1 MIAGNGDVFS
11 VTISHSP
18 NDHNMLEAQLREVYG
33 RIVYTHKTHEKMA
46 DLLTSRYNVTQWIQ
60 TILSG
65 LTTTSLLVV
74 IFGNSEMGAVIAAFL
89 SAFLFM
95 VNLYLQNNNLGQ
107 RVERHTEVAAVLWG
121 IRESYLTLITD
132 LLTPVPNIDY
142 IKAERDRLQDIS
154 ERVFRNAPRTNA
166 KAYRLAQNALKNNE
180 ELTFSE
186 DELDLLLPEELR
198 KGKRRKRMSNSD
210 TEQPS

>member
-1 MIAGNGDVFS
+1 M
-11 VTISHSP
+11 TISRLP
-18 NDHNMLEAQLREVYG
+18 NDYDALEAQLREVYG

-46 DLLTSRYNVTQWIQ
+46 DLITSRHNTTQWIQ

-74 IFGNSEMGAVIAAFL
+74 IFGSSRTGAVIAVLL
-89 SAFLFM
+89 STLLFM
-95 VNLYLQNNNLGQ
+95 VNLYLQNSDLG
-107 RVERHTEVAAVLWG
+107 RRAERHTEVAAVLWG

-132 LLTPVPNIDY
+132 LLTPAPNIDY
-142 IKAERDRLQDIS
+142 IKSERDRLQGIS

-166 KAYRLAQNALKNNE
+166 KAYGLARNALKNNE
-180 ELTFSE
+180 ELTFGE

-198 KGKRRKRMSNSD
+198 KGKRRRKSSNGNS
-210 TEQPS
+210 EQLDR